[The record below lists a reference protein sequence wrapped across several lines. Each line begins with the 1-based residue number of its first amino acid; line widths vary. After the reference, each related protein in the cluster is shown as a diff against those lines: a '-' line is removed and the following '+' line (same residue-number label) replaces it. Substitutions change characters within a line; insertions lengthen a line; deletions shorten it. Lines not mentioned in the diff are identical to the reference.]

1 MPSKENTPTE
11 VPTSDVDIVT
21 TPTVSPG
28 EPVLLTKHA
37 RLVPDVHDAVE
48 QPARATWLVAVR
60 STVWKLR
67 PDTVRLRTTEYGLL
81 AAKDSLT
88 TGAVLRNR
96 QKASMQEQKDQHTSL
111 AKSPSKVKV
120 G

>member
-21 TPTVSPG
+21 TPKVSPG
-28 EPVLLTKHA
+28 ELVLLTKHA

-60 STVWKLR
+60 SVVWKLR
-67 PDTVRLRTTEYGLL
+67 PDTVRLRTTEYGRL
-81 AAKDSLT
+81 AANDSLT
-88 TGAVLRNR
+88 TGAACETGEGVYESTR
-96 QKASMQEQKDQHTSL
+96 
-111 AKSPSKVKV
+111 
-120 G
+120 